1 MGMFKRISISV
12 MFFFPYS
19 IYSKMT
25 IYTCYCCLCTPYPC
39 RYTWVLALLYK
50 WFCTWS
56 VTLQYLAFTD
66 FCPDVCG
73 SYHHFYC
80 LTIILDSMPLSQ
92 CYSMSLK
99 SLAMIPSPIL
109 ALSHDLWMISCA
121 SSVTTGAP
129 LENRRISAQVSH
141 KWRLSLAVKLIELT
155 VGQILNISTCGCS
168 SGEASG
174 YALA

>member
-1 MGMFKRISISV
+1 
-12 MFFFPYS
+12 
-19 IYSKMT
+19 MT

-92 CYSMSLK
+92 CYSISLK

-129 LENRRISAQVSH
+129 LENCRISAQVSH
-141 KWRLSLAVKLIELT
+141 KWRLSSCENHRTNCRSNPEYLYASV
-155 VGQILNISTCGCS
+155 CS

-174 YALA
+174 YALALM